1 MRLIYSKMATS
12 HPIKVIVVDDEKSAR
27 ENIRFKTED
36 VANENGDAPG
46 TRVETL
52 LPEFNE

>member
-1 MRLIYSKMATS
+1 MATS
-12 HPIKVIVVDDEKSAR
+12 HPIRVIVVDDGKSAR